1 MLRKVT
7 AAMDGGV
14 LHFGQWAGPAP
25 SETGAALSETGV
37 APSETGAAPS
47 VCFLQLAA
55 PDSGPSTS
63 RRIVPRLP
71 PLIMPARVALALF
84 LFGVGVASAA
94 HGQNPAAAAPES
106 VPDTVV
112 QRVASA
118 FLNADAQ
125 ALLTPSA
132 DRVEVSLFGTRT
144 FYSSAQ
150 AFYVLED
157 FFDTHPPTG
166 FEVDDVTETGE
177 SCFLRGQLDHRRD
190 ERTLQVYV
198 RLMRR
203 DAAWQLQEIR
213 IDADAE

>member
-1 MLRKVT
+1 MTPVRF
-7 AAMDGGV
+7 A
-14 LHFGQWAGPAP
+14 
-25 SETGAALSETGV
+25 
-37 APSETGAAPS
+37 
-47 VCFLQLAA
+47 
-55 PDSGPSTS
+55 
-63 RRIVPRLP
+63 VPL
-71 PLIMPARVALALF
+71 LL
-84 LFGVGVASAA
+84 VGMMVPVA
-94 HGQNPAAAAPES
+94 HGQTSTAEEAPR
-106 VPDTVV
+106 DTIVT
-112 QRVASA
+112 RVATA
-118 FLNADAQ
+118 FTDGDAQ
-125 ALLTPSA
+125 RLLTPAA

>member
-1 MLRKVT
+1 
-7 AAMDGGV
+7 
-14 LHFGQWAGPAP
+14 
-25 SETGAALSETGV
+25 
-37 APSETGAAPS
+37 
-47 VCFLQLAA
+47 
-55 PDSGPSTS
+55 
-63 RRIVPRLP
+63 
-71 PLIMPARVALALF
+71 MPARVALALF

-144 FYSSAQ
+144 FYSDAQ
-150 AFYVLED
+150 AFYVLRD
-157 FFDTHPPTG
+157 FFDRHPPIHFALG
-166 FEVDDVTETGE
+166 DVTAAGR
-177 SCFLRGQLDHRRD
+177 SCFVRGRFIHNPD

-198 RLMRR
+198 RLVRR
-203 DAAWQLQEIR
+203 QAVWQLQEVR
-213 IDADAE
+213 VDADVE